1 LSQHSDAGIYFYI
14 LYQLSDLENYI
25 VLQFH
30 HKSSEAFNDDSRN
43 ALLCAANDEERYI
56 LVFKLSKISYCGYS
70 LPINNID
77 TGRAFSFQ
85 F

>member
-14 LYQLSDLENYI
+14 LYQLSELENYI

-43 ALLCAANDEERYI
+43 ALLCAANDKERRGTSWFLNYQKS
-56 LVFKLSKISYCGYS
+56 LNCGSS
-70 LPINNID
+70 LPMLII
-77 TGRAFSFQ
+77 
-85 F
+85 